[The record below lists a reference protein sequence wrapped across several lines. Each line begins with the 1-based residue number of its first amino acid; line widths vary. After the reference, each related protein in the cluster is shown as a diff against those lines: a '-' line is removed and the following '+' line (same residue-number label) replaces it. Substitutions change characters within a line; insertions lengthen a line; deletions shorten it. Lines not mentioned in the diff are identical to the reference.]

1 MSQVLRTPVARLL
14 FSVLIGAATG
24 FALFGVTRLSGR
36 DLFVVTGGIAGAA
49 SVLMFQVYGRAAR
62 LTEVTV
68 TVPQFS
74 QLTFMVNDESRQVA
88 WRLFVETVTRVST
101 QPLKQDDGLVRET
114 LTSLYGLFAT
124 TREALK
130 AGRPSVPLSGGPTVE
145 YLAITMLNRELRPFL
160 SKWHPRLLAYE
171 KAAPDGPESAWPDDA
186 DCRAELR
193 TVQTNLRS
201 YALGFARLAGVK
213 EPQLLIDS
221 AP

>member
-1 MSQVLRTPVARLL
+1 MSQLLRTSVARVL
-14 FSVLIGAATG
+14 FSVLIGATTG
-24 FALFGVTRLSGR
+24 LVLFGVTRLSGR
-36 DLFVVTGGIAGAA
+36 DLFVVTGGIAGAV

-62 LTEVTV
+62 LTEVTI

-101 QPLKQDDGLVRET
+101 QPLKHDDGLIRET

-130 AGRPSVPLSGGPTVE
+130 AARPSVPVSGGPTVE

-160 SKWHPRLLAYE
+160 SCWHPRLLAHE
-171 KAAPDGPESAWPDDA
+171 NATPDGPESAWPDNA

-193 TVQTNLRS
+193 LVQANLRS

-213 EPQLLIDS
+213 EGQLLIDG